1 MDIRYPTLSVLS
13 CEDQRRYTNDKKN
26 HSTTS
31 FKEVLLYVLR
41 EYYFKDNI
49 YRNKTSV
56 VSLIQKTSPRF
67 DKEANI
73 FGMMYDNGLAELL
86 ECDGFPDDKYIE
98 SCKRK
103 LLEVFSEVRVYNMV
117 EAVLESRKK
126 DKESNINERVEEQD
140 QSPEANLNEGK
151 EPAQSSVT
159 SKIALAIV
167 CILVVVV
174 VIMVVRLNVK
184 MANDLKQNTVSESEY
199 DDNQIVG
206 CIVHA
211 GEYTYINQNGVV
223 IETSTNEIYDD
234 VLCIYGVH
242 VESVHT
248 GYKLKTEDATVLNDI
263 LTVLQ
268 LINKYDM
275 QFDRVRY
282 EFGFVLYRNGIRIIM
297 GNIDGFEFKLR
308 HLGAILSELEGK
320 KGNLDMSQYNES
332 DCNVIFKE
340 NKKD

>member
-1 MDIRYPTLSVLS
+1 M
-13 CEDQRRYTNDKKN
+13 
-26 HSTTS
+26 
-31 FKEVLLYVLR
+31 
-41 EYYFKDNI
+41 
-49 YRNKTSV
+49 
-56 VSLIQKTSPRF
+56 
-67 DKEANI
+67 
-73 FGMMYDNGLAELL
+73 
-86 ECDGFPDDKYIE
+86 
-98 SCKRK
+98 
-103 LLEVFSEVRVYNMV
+103 
-117 EAVLESRKK
+117 
-126 DKESNINERVEEQD
+126 
-140 QSPEANLNEGK
+140 NEGK
-151 EPAQSSVT
+151 ESAASSVT

-174 VIMVVRLNVK
+174 VIMVVRLNIK

-242 VESVHT
+242 VESVQT
-248 GYKLKTEDATVLNDI
+248 GYKLNTEDATVLNDI

-308 HLGAILSELEGK
+308 HLGAILSELEDK

-332 DCNVIFKE
+332 NCNVIFKE
-340 NKKD
+340 NKEE